1 MVPTTWQK
9 IFTSCR
15 NQQAKSC
22 NIPSLLL
29 YDHCHIVPELSGTM
43 PSISLTCL
51 RRKDLQDDNLI
62 QSVFQQKTLG
72 NTFSGHSR
80 MPHYRTW
87 PQNAIISAHWELQV
101 LT

>member
-22 NIPSLLL
+22 NIPSLPL

-51 RRKDLQDDNLI
+51 RRKDLQDANRHGHKMRSFLHI
-62 QSVFQQKTLG
+62 G
-72 NTFSGHSR
+72 N
-80 MPHYRTW
+80 YKY
-87 PQNAIISAHWELQV
+87 
-101 LT
+101 